1 MLTLSLKAVF
11 APERGA
17 CCAGAAEAMG
27 RRRWG
32 RDLAGWRN
40 EARRAI
46 AILADAR
53 DECITSLNWDERVL
67 PASTRNGSLSHT
79 ITSPPISWTW

>member
-1 MLTLSLKAVF
+1 
-11 APERGA
+11 
-17 CCAGAAEAMG
+17 MG
-27 RRRWG
+27 EG
-32 RDLAGWRN
+32 LGWRN